1 MRPPY
6 IWNFF
11 EDEDP
16 TPHVL
21 RPSAEP
27 DKCYIDGRFESLW
40 DDILVL
46 GTHLRN
52 NESDTWKLLISRT
65 VEIFKD

>member
-6 IWNFF
+6 VWNFF

-21 RPSAEP
+21 RPHVEP
-27 DKCYIDGRFESLW
+27 DKCYIDGRF
-40 DDILVL
+40 
-46 GTHLRN
+46 
-52 NESDTWKLLISRT
+52 
-65 VEIFKD
+65 